1 MRAPVRVAV
10 AAVILASCAS
20 PEVASRSPSASAA
33 VSSTAVASVPAAS
46 ASPSPSAATPSP
58 SRAISSVPPAAVS
71 SDTDWPTYHRD
82 GARLGQGV
90 AGSFTAVDVA
100 WTSGALDGDVYAEP
114 IVARGLVIVATER
127 NSVYALDAR
136 TGATAWRTT
145 FGAPV
150 DGTTLPCGNIKPV
163 TGITGTPV
171 ADPATGFVYAVA
183 FEQPAHHELYALDLA
198 TGAVRFHRTVDAPGA
213 DPRVHQERGALAL
226 ANGRVYVPYGGLAG
240 DCGNYRGTVVGA
252 SATSAAGD
260 LVSYR
265 VPNSREA
272 GIWAPSGIAVDQN
285 GKLFVATGNGQDSQA
300 YAFSDAVIRLSA
312 DLVAEDWWGPTDWL
326 QLDRGDVDVGSV
338 GPSILPGG
346 LAVVGGKSGFVYVLR
361 ADALGNLGG
370 ELNKAKV
377 CASAFGGFAYAAGVL
392 YVPCTDGLAAVQVGS
407 DASLRVLWRGPRS
420 ATGPPILV
428 AGAVWLV
435 DPGSGTLWALD
446 LGSGQVRF
454 QRQLGAM
461 QHFVTPGAAGTEILM
476 AAGGKVIALQPR

>member
-1 MRAPVRVAV
+1 MSAPAWVAL
-10 AAVILASCAS
+10 AAVVFTSCAT
-20 PEVASRSPSASAA
+20 PGVASPSPNAS
-33 VSSTAVASVPAAS
+33 PAAS
-46 ASPSPSAATPSP
+46 LTAPASLPRSSVSPSPSAAT
-58 SRAISSVPPAAVS
+58 SSAPPAGLS

-82 GARLGQGV
+82 AARLGQGV

-136 TGATAWRTT
+136 SGATAWRTT

-150 DGTTLPCGNIKPV
+150 DATTLPCGNIRPV

-171 ADPATGFVYAVA
+171 ADLAAGLVYAVA
-183 FEQPAHHELYALDLA
+183 FEQPAHHELYALDVA
-198 TGAVRFHRTVDAPGA
+198 TGAVRFHRSVDAPGA

-260 LVSYR
+260 LVTYR

-272 GIWAPSGIAVDQN
+272 GIWAPSGIAVDQS
-285 GKLFVATGNGQDSQA
+285 GKLFIATGNGQDAQA
-300 YAFSDAVIRLSA
+300 YAFGDAVIRLSA

-346 LAVVGGKSGFVYVLR
+346 LAVVGGKSGFVYVL
-361 ADALGNLGG
+361 AAGGLGHLGG

-392 YVPCTDGLAAVQVGS
+392 YVPCTDGLSAVQVGS

-428 AGAVWLV
+428 AGAAWLV
-435 DPGSGTLWALD
+435 DPGSGTLYALD

-454 QRQLGAM
+454 QRQLGVM
-461 QHFVTPGAAGTEILM
+461 QHFVTPGAAGTLILM